1 VAYIVG
7 GALLAAVALLV
18 LASHT
23 GRVQVRACRGVA
35 DPRRDLRMR
44 AAFTDDESP
53 TRRTGP
59 QRSALGDAWFRA
71 PRESRL
77 PRTGSP
83 QIPPRIRVDVAEFA
97 QAQQV
102 ESGMAGHGAG
112 GLTSLGGLDA
122 IV

>member
-35 DPRRDLRMR
+35 DPRRELRMR

-59 QRSALGDAWFRA
+59 QTISARRCVVQSATREPTAEDTVSPDPPMDPGRRS
-71 PRESRL
+71 
-77 PRTGSP
+77 
-83 QIPPRIRVDVAEFA
+83 
-97 QAQQV
+97 
-102 ESGMAGHGAG
+102 
-112 GLTSLGGLDA
+112 
-122 IV
+122 